1 MFLLE
6 GTVFQSLFKILAEI
20 QYISPLNIFR
30 LCTLHL
36 KAYVILM
43 SLLLVFVSRMDIFTV
58 FPPALHNLMCFY
70 FSSYNVGFMYGNSH

>member
-20 QYISPLNIFR
+20 QYSSALKIFKLR
-30 LCTLHL
+30 TIHL

-43 SLLLVFVSRMDIFTV
+43 SLPLVFVSRMDIFTG
-58 FPPALHNLMCFY
+58 Y
-70 FSSYNVGFMYGNSH
+70 FLVLCII